1 MGLDQEIVQ
10 GQGMTSLRTRQRL
23 IERLTEK
30 GISDI
35 RVLEA
40 MRDTPRH
47 LFLDEALS
55 TRAYEDLALPIGYQQ
70 SISQPYIVAKMT
82 EELIQH
88 DKMSQKPLKKVLE
101 IGTGCGYQSYI
112 LSLFSKK
119 VISIERIKP
128 LQERAKKT
136 LKGLK
141 VNNIVFSIDDGSSIK
156 ESKFDAILSAAAPL
170 EVPLDLKEKL
180 SVGGRMVIPVGDKSK
195 QILTLITRL
204 SKNEFQ
210 ESKIEDVLFVPL
222 LKGVVSY
229 PIQRKKQ
236 YSLLKV

>member
-1 MGLDQEIVQ
+1 MGLDQETLL

-40 MRDTPRH
+40 MRDTPIH

-70 SISQPYIVAKMT
+70 TISQPYIVAKMT
-82 EELIQH
+82 EALIQH
-88 DKMSQKPLKKVLE
+88 DKMSQKPLKNVLE

-119 VISIERIKP
+119 VVSLERIKP
-128 LQERAKKT
+128 LQEKAKKL

-141 VNNIVFSIDDGSSIK
+141 VSNVIFKVDDGSTIK
-156 ESKFDAILSAAAPL
+156 DSKFDAILSAAAPL
-170 EVPLDLKEKL
+170 EVPLDLKERL
-180 SVGGRMVIPVGDKSK
+180 SVGGRMIIPIGDKNN
-195 QILTLITRL
+195 QVLTLVTRT
-204 SKNEFQ
+204 SKKEFV
-210 ESKIEDVLFVPL
+210 EDKLEDVLFVPL
-222 LKGVVSY
+222 LKGVVS
-229 PIQRKKQ
+229 
-236 YSLLKV
+236 